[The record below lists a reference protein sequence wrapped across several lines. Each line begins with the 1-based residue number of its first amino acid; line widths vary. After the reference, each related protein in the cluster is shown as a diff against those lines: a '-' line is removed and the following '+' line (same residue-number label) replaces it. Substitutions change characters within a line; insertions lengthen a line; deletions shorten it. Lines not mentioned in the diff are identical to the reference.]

1 MSITSIYVDNCEFVD
16 IVSNSSNDY
25 KVIVNN
31 NLKNIFNLNKYIDEI
46 KINNNTKK
54 I

>member
-1 MSITSIYVDNCEFVD
+1 MGITSIYVDNCEFVD

-31 NLKNIFNLNKYIDEI
+31 NLRDMFKLNRYIDEI